1 MKKRFFKKKAYT
13 KKPETKNVS
22 NAKYLVIV
30 ESPSKCSKIEEYL
43 GADYACIA
51 SLGHIR
57 HIKGLKSINAKLNY
71 EITFDFIKEK
81 EYHINEMRSII
92 EQFETQNILL
102 GSDDDRE
109 GEAIAWH
116 VCEVFN
122 LPIQTTKR
130 IIFNEI
136 TKTALTNAVNNPIVI
151 NMNLVHAQ
159 QARQVL
165 DLMVGYKISP
175 FLWSYL
181 YRDKEN

>member
-1 MKKRFFKKKAYT
+1 MKKRFFKKKPYT

-81 EYHINEMRSII
+81 EYHINQMRDII
-92 EQFETQNILL
+92 KKNGGEVWYMVAM
-102 GSDDDRE
+102 DE
-109 GEAIAWH
+109 GH
-116 VCEVFN
+116 GFRKKFN
-122 LPIQTTKR
+122 R
-130 IIFNEI
+130 DYYM
-136 TKTALTNAVNNPIVI
+136 NAVS
-151 NMNLVHAQ
+151 L
-159 QARQVL
+159 
-165 DLMVGYKISP
+165 
-175 FLWSYL
+175 FF
-181 YRDKEN
+181 KEHLIK